1 MKSVDQTKEIM
12 KTTNT
17 VIKTKFID
25 WYYQWVWITWIPKS
39 IPQKTQTFHVTHRTT
54 QKTLNLLLINLG
66 TSPGHYVKKI
76 NLLMKQG
83 SEFTALDYKNI
94 FLSTKKKSADQIK

>member
-1 MKSVDQTKEIM
+1 MDQTKEIM

-39 IPQKTQTFHVTHRTT
+39 ISQKI
-54 QKTLNLLLINLG
+54 KLSTLLTEQLKEANKLIYN
-66 TSPGHYVKKI
+66 S
-76 NLLMKQG
+76 
-83 SEFTALDYKNI
+83 KNI
-94 FLSTKKKSADQIK
+94 KFVTNKSWYIS